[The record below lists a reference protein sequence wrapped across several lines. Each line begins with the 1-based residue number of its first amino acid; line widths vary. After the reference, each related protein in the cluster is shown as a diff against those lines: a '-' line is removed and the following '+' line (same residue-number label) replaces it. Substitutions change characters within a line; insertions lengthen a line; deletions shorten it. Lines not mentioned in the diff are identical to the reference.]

1 MTPQT
6 WGLVIGGI
14 LPAVLYGTSSVFSK
28 TSTNVGMPVGIHL
41 FWIGLAISTTGVLF
55 NVLLPEAIPSLVP
68 SVKGVASS
76 SMLGLLWGLGTGC
89 VALGLIQY
97 QAPLAKLVPL
107 YNMNTLI
114 TVGLALIVF
123 AEWKDTNVVQLMI
136 GAVLI
141 IAGGILVSG
150 A

>member
-1 MTPQT
+1 MTPQIL
-6 WGLVIGGI
+6 GLVIGGV
-14 LPAVLYGTSSVFSK
+14 LPAVLYGTSSVFAK

-55 NVLLPEAIPSLVP
+55 SVVLPGAVPSLVP
-68 SVKGVASS
+68 SIKGVASS

-89 VALGLIQY
+89 VALGLLQY

-114 TVGLALIVF
+114 TVGLALILF
-123 AEWKDTNVVQLMI
+123 SEWKEMNIVQLLL

>member
-1 MTPQT
+1 MTPQIL
-6 WGLVIGGI
+6 GLIIGGV

-28 TSTNVGMPVGIHL
+28 ISTNEGMPIGIHL
-41 FWIGLAISTTGVLF
+41 FWIGLTISATGILFAIAVPGAIS
-55 NVLLPEAIPSLVP
+55 SLVP

-89 VALGLIQY
+89 VALGLLQY

-114 TVGLALIVF
+114 TVGLALILF
-123 AEWKDTNVVQLMI
+123 AEWKDMNTVQLMI
-136 GAVLI
+136 GTGLI
-141 IAGGILVSG
+141 IAGGVLVSG